1 MAEERGY
8 RLPPGYILRFA
19 LSVLLG
25 RRREVG
31 RDAAAVLARAGP
43 PCRLLGEE
51 HIPLQGPFVLVANHY
66 ERPGLK
72 VFWGG
77 MLLTAAVWQRRQQ
90 SPRWLMTSEWY
101 NFRLGPLPVPVWLLR
116 WLFRRLARAYD
127 LVIVPRARERGV
139 GRAAVLRAVLD
150 AVSPQGRPLA
160 LFPEGIG
167 TGRLLRPPEGVGL
180 LLLALGERG
189 VPCLPAGLYEEEGH
203 LVARFGPPFLPRAE
217 GEKKE
222 ERFGRARDQAMLA
235 IGALLPRG
243 LWGEYTADLERLLE
257 KGEHLA

>member
-1 MAEERGY
+1 MSEGRGY
-8 RLPPGYILRFA
+8 SLPLAYVLRFA
-19 LSVLLG
+19 LAVALG

-31 RDAAAVLARAGP
+31 QDAAVVLARAGP

-51 HIPLQGPFVLVANHY
+51 HIPAQGPLVLVANHY

-77 MLLTAAVWQRRQQ
+77 MLLTAALWRRRRQ

-101 NFRLGPLPVPVWLLR
+101 NYRLGPLPVPVWLLR
-116 WLFRRLARAYD
+116 WLFRRLAQVYD

-139 GRAAVLRAVLD
+139 GRAAVLRAVLQ
-150 AVSPQGRPLA
+150 AASEGGRPLA

-167 TGRLLRPPEGVGL
+167 SGRLLRPPEGVGL
-180 LLLALGERG
+180 LLLALAERG
-189 VPCLPAGLYEEEGH
+189 VPCLPAGLYEEDGH

-217 GEKKE
+217 GDKE
-222 ERFGRARDQAMLA
+222 ERFRRARDQAMLA
-235 IGALLPRG
+235 IGSLLPRG

-257 KGEHLA
+257 KGQHLA